1 MSNSTTQPPAAAND
15 ELSCTAC
22 NKTSAQLGIER
33 QKALMTCS
41 RCKKAHYCDKECQ
54 KTHWK
59 AHKKF
64 CKTAA
69 APIASTKPAHV
80 TADGSGFM
88 TFEDYMQ
95 TEGGAEMFSDPI
107 TAMMKDGALEEGWED
122 ELGAAVNE
130 AIEAGL
136 MEGEEGGEEEQEQD
150 QDQDES

>member
-1 MSNSTTQPPAAAND
+1 
-15 ELSCTAC
+15 
-22 NKTSAQLGIER
+22 
-33 QKALMTCS
+33 
-41 RCKKAHYCDKECQ
+41 
-54 KTHWK
+54 
-59 AHKKF
+59 
-64 CKTAA
+64 
-69 APIASTKPAHV
+69 
-80 TADGSGFM
+80 
-88 TFEDYMQ
+88 MQ